1 MKLIL
6 VAPLSLMLYERET
19 KRTEK
24 LVARLKEKM
33 EEKSDHFT
41 VAQHVAHMDTLIYD
55 ITELR
60 NHLAKFASKRL
71 I

>member
-1 MKLIL
+1 MKLVL
-6 VAPLSLMLYERET
+6 MAPMSLMLYELET
-19 KRTEK
+19 KQTEK

-33 EEKSDHFT
+33 EEKTERYT
-41 VAQHVAHMDTLIYD
+41 VAQHVAHMDNLIND

-60 NHLAKFASKRL
+60 NHLAKFAGKRL